1 MKTLRPV
8 KLGYADAIDALYL
21 SFSGDAQGYV
31 GSEDEVGQ
39 WMTVQYSWPDNRLMG
54 MEIYGLKEHFGEPP
68 MRLTVAAREPFV
80 VEIPKIEE
88 SVPA

>member
-21 SFSGDAQGYV
+21 TFGSGSHDFV
-31 GSEDEVGQ
+31 GSEDEVGP
-39 WMTVQYSWPDNRLMG
+39 WMTVQYSWPDERLMG
-54 MEIYGLKEHFGEPP
+54 MEIYGLKEHFGKPP

-80 VEIPKIEE
+80 VEIPEIEE
-88 SVPA
+88 TVPA